1 MTTVNGP
8 ARAEGLVIAG
18 SDLKVA
24 IRQAMAREK
33 IDSLTELAERSHVR
47 RDTFYVW
54 FRKPIVRMAPTSVEK
69 LVGVLGSSPGDPWH
83 VEPTERTLDPE
94 TRALLDAALDRAMG
108 RLGDRLIEY
117 LDQRLPRIEPPS
129 EP

>member
-54 FRKPIVRMAPTSVEK
+54 FRKPIVRMAPASVEK

-83 VEPTERTLDPE
+83 IEPIERTLDPQ
-94 TRALLDAALDRAMG
+94 TLAVLDAAMD
-108 RLGDRLIEY
+108 RLGDRLIAY
-117 LDQRLPRIEPPS
+117 LDQRLPRSEPPV